1 MLFCFNPEKQLHE
14 DTCLHQVPVCIIVY
28 FSLYLFLSYCL
39 TYAMLTRPSE
49 RDRSKC
55 PHYRVQS
62 AAFFRPMNCPQQDTH
77 PVHHCLV
84 NLVQFGF
91 VLLTSPYTCNWQNH
105 SSPKYSILDTVFPR
119 ISIILK
125 RPAHFLK
132 QYGYKGR
139 DPFNQNFR
147 KFRSK
152 TQWIGSVQLEKFRKK
167 MDQFSRSKFWLNGL
181 CPRKTSFLLP
191 LYFSLFRLRLSQNQY
206 GRIVSFPLSH
216 IF

>member
-1 MLFCFNPEKQLHE
+1 MFLLNAFLFRPWKAVTWGHMPTSGACMHYCVFFPVPIFVLLFDLCYANQAQWKGQI
-14 DTCLHQVPVCIIVY
+14 QV
-28 FSLYLFLSYCL
+28 STLQS
-39 TYAMLTRPSE
+39 
-49 RDRSKC
+49 SKC
-55 PHYRVQS
+55 GI
-62 AAFFRPMNCPQQDTH
+62 FRPMNCPQQDTH
-77 PVHHCLV
+77 PLHHCLV
-84 NLVQFGF
+84 NLVWFGF

-147 KFRSK
+147 EIRSK

-167 MDQFSRSKFWLNGL
+167 WSTFWGGPIFPIGILVEWIVPKENQ
-181 CPRKTSFLLP
+181 
-191 LYFSLFRLRLSQNQY
+191 LFIATL
-206 GRIVSFPLSH
+206 F
-216 IF
+216 FTF

>member
-1 MLFCFNPEKQLHE
+1 MLFCFDPEKQLHE

-62 AAFFRPMNCPQQDTH
+62 VAFFRPMNCPQQDTH
-77 PVHHCLV
+77 PLHHCLV

-147 KFRSK
+147 EIRSK

-167 MDQFSRSKFWLNGL
+167 MVH
-181 CPRKTSFLLP
+181 LL
-191 LYFSLFRLRLSQNQY
+191 RWTN
-206 GRIVSFPLSH
+206 FPDRN
-216 IF
+216 FG